1 MSEEN
6 IQDPNDEIKDPAGSG
21 APKDTPEEA
30 RKAAEPET
38 PTADSNQVLVNSQI
52 VDAVKQTRDAVR
64 IGSSDTSKVIDSG
77 IAYQKASQAAAF
89 AVQDATDYLR
99 NIMAISSTAQGMAL
113 KLLLETKDPS
123 YSQILTQAQTAVTMA
138 ATNLETVGM
147 SAISVATDFPR

>member
-1 MSEEN
+1 MNDEN
-6 IQDPNDEIKDPAGSG
+6 IPNNTDETKDPAESDI
-21 APKDTPEEA
+21 PKDNTDGAKEA
-30 RKAAEPET
+30 AGSDT
-38 PTADSNQVLVNSQI
+38 PTNDTNQVLVNSQI

-113 KLLLETKDPS
+113 KLFLETKDPL
-123 YSQILTQAQTAVTMA
+123 YSQVLTQAQTAVTMA